1 MTGRDDGH
9 FSMVQRVRFG
19 DLDAMQHMNN
29 VEFLRF
35 FETAR
40 IDFITQL
47 RPEHR
52 PGNAEGGFGFIFAEC
67 HIAYRS
73 PVHYDEEIRT
83 YIRPAELRRSSIKLA
98 FEMRVE
104 GDGRLAAEG
113 WGTLVGYDYEA
124 ARVQRIPAPLVE
136 RLEPLL
142 PEPDPAEAEPDP
154 AQGVG

>member
-1 MTGRDDGH
+1 VSHRDG

-40 IDFITQL
+40 IDFITGL
-47 RPEHR
+47 APEHD
-52 PGNAEGGFGFIFAEC
+52 PGHPNGFGFIFAEC
-67 HIAYRS
+67 HISYRA
-73 PVHYDEEIRT
+73 PAHYNDEIRT
-83 YIRPAELRRSSIKLA
+83 WIRPLELRRSSIKLG

-104 GDGRLAAEG
+104 GSDRLVAEG

-124 ARVQRIPAPLVE
+124 GAARPIPDAFRERI
-136 RLEPLL
+136 EPLL
-142 PEPDPAEAEPDP
+142 
-154 AQGVG
+154 G